1 MSVYFVHRCT
11 QTLTFSSSC
20 IGSRRRAACSFY
32 VLSSRSVN
40 AFQPNQYTEA
50 GLFLCSAPRVSRA
63 YNLKA
68 RHFTSVK
75 FISRTTSACG
85 VRTSHFFPGL
95 GLPTLI
101 LGVIHRSQ
109 AYAKDSDQLQAP
121 FLRFELGSQI
131 FHTNKCALTS
141 VMDKRCIPF
150 LFSFS
155 FLPSRG
161 RSWRGQIV
169 TCDQFSE
176 PVPNILIHS
185 LYTDHRVGNKRF
197 HILHSTFNAF

>member
-1 MSVYFVHRCT
+1 MPRARFTSCRLVQSMRFN
-11 QTLTFSSSC
+11 QTSTPKQASSC
-20 IGSRRRAACSFY
+20 VLPHEFHELITSRHGTLQVSNLSQELRVRAAS
-32 VLSSRSVN
+32 VPHISS
-40 AFQPNQYTEA
+40 
-50 GLFLCSAPRVSRA
+50 
-63 YNLKA
+63 
-68 RHFTSVK
+68 
-75 FISRTTSACG
+75 
-85 VRTSHFFPGL
+85 PGL
-95 GLPTLI
+95 GCPLSSW
-101 LGVIHRSQ
+101 GVIHRSQ